1 MSDMTRRSFVQA
13 STAAIGACAVGTPAP
28 AQAAD
33 GGSQPGGRANG
44 YVVMFATAPAQDDT
58 HRRPVGHAEIIQ
70 RLQRDCAGVDFTV
83 RDLTAGAKL
92 DAVLN
97 EVKEL
102 KRQQFDGV
110 IIYGCPREY
119 DLLRSGLLTINVAV
133 LNDFMNIPFPL
144 YRQNRVIGAM
154 LDPWGFCA
162 DPRVSEKMFLDLIA
176 KVKLIRALKR
186 MKSEHILTVTD
197 SPHVNVIY
205 GDVRKNPPPDYNE
218 RILGAIDQTFGTR
231 VTKIGTK
238 EVVEEPYIRDL
249 WSHESREANEIAR
262 RWIRNAVTMFGTTES
277 EVVRSAKVY
286 LAMKWLMERYN
297 ATAMAYHIRTLIPN
311 PRREDYVVPCPATSE
326 FQLHNIVAKCQ
337 SHLNILLSEMV
348 LQYAYGRP
356 SMLGDFSVD
365 TYNNTSCVQHCEGPW
380 NAWGDERRVPY
391 KIRDHRERPVRK
403 RNLPGVGVGWCILYP
418 PYQPVTMWQLDVLSK
433 EVLVHTGFTVPMYRG
448 RVKYRDHFYD
458 MM

>member
-1 MSDMTRRSFVQA
+1 MSEITRRTFVQV
-13 STAAIGACAVGTPAP
+13 SSAAVGACAVAAP
-28 AQAAD
+28 GAAAASD
-33 GGSQPGGRANG
+33 RNAHRGERAK
-44 YVVMFATAPAQDDT
+44 VFMVMFGTAPSQDDT
-58 HRRPVGHAEIIQ
+58 DLRPMTYAEIVQ
-70 RLQRDCAGVDFTV
+70 RLQRDCDGVDFTV

-92 DAVLN
+92 DAVVS
-97 EVKEL
+97 EVKDL

-110 IIYGCPREY
+110 IIYGSPREY
-119 DLLRSGLLTINVAV
+119 DLLRSGLPTINVAV

-144 YRQNRVIGAM
+144 YRSNRTIGAM
-154 LDPWGFCA
+154 LDPWRFCA
-162 DPRVSEKMFLDLIA
+162 DANVSEKMFLDLIA

-197 SPHVNVIY
+197 SRHVNVIY
-205 GDVRKNPPPDYNE
+205 GDVLKNPPPDYNDQ
-218 RILGAIDQTFGTR
+218 ILGAIDQAFGTR

-238 EVVEEPYIRDL
+238 DVVEEPYIRDL
-249 WSHESREANEIAR
+249 WNNESREANEIAR
-262 RWIRNAVTMFGTTES
+262 RWIRNAERMINTTES

-286 LAMKWLMERYN
+286 LAMKWLMERHN

-311 PRREDYVVPCPATSE
+311 PRREDYIVPCPATAE
-326 FQLHNIVAKCQ
+326 FQLHNVVAKCQ
-337 SHLNILLSEMV
+337 SHLNILLSEMM

-356 SMLGDFSVD
+356 SMMGDFSVD

-380 NAWGDERRVPY
+380 NAWGDDRRVPY

-403 RNLPGVGVGWCILYP
+403 HSLPGVGVGWCNLYP
-418 PYQPVTMWQLDVLSK
+418 PNEPVTMWQLDVLSK
-433 EVLVHTGFTVPMYRG
+433 EVLVHTGRTVPMYKG